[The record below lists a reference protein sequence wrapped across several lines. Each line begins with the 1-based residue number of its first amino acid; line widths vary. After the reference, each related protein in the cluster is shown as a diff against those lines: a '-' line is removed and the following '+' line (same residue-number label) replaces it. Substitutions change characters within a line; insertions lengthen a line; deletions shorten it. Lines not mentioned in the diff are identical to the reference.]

1 LIGFCDEGNKEMV
14 LNDHHHAHN
23 DGDDDEDE
31 LQSRIWTFSV
41 MAVSVPLFYMG
52 KWAIGLC
59 FLLIGFLYMGL
70 GSLMRKLPAEDQA
83 QIQYNIWSAEDVVE
97 DLKRRLVDLSGG
109 ATTID
114 DGAKADSTQRS
125 KAIMLSA
132 LTALTKKYKERQKQQ
147 EIALSDGKAGASSTD
162 SSATVDNL
170 ALCFQEASYM
180 SLRNSIGDEHDA
192 VVSEALALLALVTK
206 NSAVRERYVQQADQY
221 GLDLLVQCMNQGLQR
236 AKSYEDPQRELMG
249 AELQRKACL
258 LLGALSDG
266 ESDLARLVVQ
276 EGGLQAILN
285 AVTWFRFHEA
295 VANWGL
301 WAVFILCYEDAVNKV
316 SLVQMKGVPVV
327 LDAMKHN
334 SSNIE
339 VNRHGT
345 AILFDL
351 LRENSNDDSTVSP
364 NLDVWKIRK
373 IALAAG
379 LHERLLQSIEQFSGG
394 PHMDIVLMAK
404 EMLAGTGYRGDIP
417 GGNIISIAPTV
428 D

>member
-1 LIGFCDEGNKEMV
+1 MGYFGFYDAGCKEMV
-14 LNDHHHAHN
+14 RNDNHHAHG

-41 MAVSVPLFYMG
+41 MVVSVPLFYMG

-70 GSLMRKLPAEDQA
+70 GSLMRKLPAEDQV
-83 QIQYNIWSAEDVVE
+83 QIEYSIWSAEDVVE
-97 DLKRRLVDLSGG
+97 DLKRRLGDLSGG
-109 ATTID
+109 ATTIND
-114 DGAKADSTQRS
+114 DSPKADSSQRS

-132 LTALTKKYKERQKQQ
+132 LTALTKKYKARQKQQ
-147 EIALSDGKAGASSTD
+147 DSAFSGASPTD

-170 ALCFQEASYM
+170 ALCFQEATYIC
-180 SLRNSIGDEHDA
+180 LRNSFGDENDV

-221 GLDLLVQCMNQGLQR
+221 GLDLLVRCMNQGLQR
-236 AKSYEDPQRELMG
+236 AKSYEDAKRELIG

-266 ESDLARLVVQ
+266 ESDLARLVVH

-301 WAVFILCYEDAVNKV
+301 WAVFILCYENAVNKV
-316 SLVQMKGVPVV
+316 SLVQTKGVPVV

-334 SSNIE
+334 SGNVE

-351 LRENSNDDSTVSP
+351 LRENNTDDSTVSP

-379 LHERLLQSIEQFSGG
+379 LHERLLQSIKQFSGG

-404 EMLAGTGYRGDIP
+404 EMLAGTGYRGDMP
-417 GGNIISIAPTV
+417 DGNSISIAPVV